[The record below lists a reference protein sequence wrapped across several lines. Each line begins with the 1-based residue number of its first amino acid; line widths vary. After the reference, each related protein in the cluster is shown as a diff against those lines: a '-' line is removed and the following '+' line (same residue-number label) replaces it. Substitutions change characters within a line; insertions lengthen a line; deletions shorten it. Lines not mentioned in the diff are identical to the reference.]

1 MNLVRRYLNR
11 TTLFFNGIFYYA
23 GFAAAV
29 LFAFGYFIPVF
40 ITLGITALVFIAI
53 VLAFDIGLLYGKRK
67 GFDAFRD
74 APERFSNGDPNRV
87 SITLENEY
95 AFPVRCS
102 VIDEL
107 PFQFQERKWK
117 RRMELSAGV
126 RSVLVYELT
135 PVQRG
140 EYGFGDI
147 NVYVKSPLRLISRR
161 YRFEQPQV
169 VKVYPSF
176 VQVRKYQLLATSTLL
191 AQNGIKRVRRLGHS
205 LEFEQIKE
213 YVRGDDYRTVNWA
226 ATARRGDLMVNNY
239 TDERSQQ
246 IYCIVNKGR
255 TMKMPFAGMTL
266 LDYAVNAALVLSNVA
281 LTRQD
286 RAGLITFGQKLDTFV
301 GADKKPGQQGTIL
314 EALYKQETNFAEVD
328 FEQLF
333 ATVRNR
339 ITQRSLLVLFTNF
352 ESVESLE
359 RELPSLKRMAHYHL
373 LVVVFFENTELES
386 LRQQPAK
393 SLEDIY
399 IKTIAEKFAHE
410 KRLIIRELRKA
421 GILAVMSTPQS
432 LTVNALNKYLELK
445 NRQSI

>member
-1 MNLVRRYLNR
+1 MNLIRRYLNR
-11 TTLFFNGIFYYA
+11 TSLFFNGIFYYA
-23 GFAAAV
+23 GFGAAV
-29 LFAFGYFIPVF
+29 LFVLGYFIPVF
-40 ITLGITALVFIAI
+40 VTLGFTALIFIAI
-53 VLAFDIGLLYGKRK
+53 VFAFDVALLYGKRK
-67 GFDAFRD
+67 GFDAYRD
-74 APERFSNGDPNRV
+74 ARERFSNGDPNKV

-95 AFPVRCS
+95 GFPVRCS

-117 RRMELSAGV
+117 RRLELASGA
-126 RSVLVYELT
+126 RSVLLYDLT

-161 YRFEQPQV
+161 YRFEQPEV

-176 VQVRKYQLLATSTLL
+176 IQMRKYQLLATKSHL
-191 AQNGIKRVRRLGHS
+191 QESGIKRVRRLGHS

-255 TMKMPFAGMTL
+255 TMKMPFSGMTL
-266 LDYAVNAALVLSNVA
+266 LDYAINAALVLTNVA
-281 LTRQD
+281 LMRQD
-286 RAGLITFGQKLDTFV
+286 RAGLITFGQRLDTFV
-301 GADKKPGQQGTIL
+301 GADKKPGQQGAIL
-314 EALYKQETNFAEVD
+314 EALYKQETTFGEVD

-333 ATVRNR
+333 ATIRNR

-373 LVVVFFENTELES
+373 LLVVFFENTELES
-386 LRQQPAK
+386 LREKPAQ

-421 GILAVMSTPQS
+421 GIMAVLSTPQN